1 MVEKIPYHFY
11 SAPARKV
18 SINRAFVQSDIF
30 ESPGQ
35 TLRKPFQFSEEDLT
49 QRTPLEV
56 PDVYHNGFLLQKVRN
71 EYF

>member
-18 SINRAFVQSDIF
+18 SISRAFVQSDIF